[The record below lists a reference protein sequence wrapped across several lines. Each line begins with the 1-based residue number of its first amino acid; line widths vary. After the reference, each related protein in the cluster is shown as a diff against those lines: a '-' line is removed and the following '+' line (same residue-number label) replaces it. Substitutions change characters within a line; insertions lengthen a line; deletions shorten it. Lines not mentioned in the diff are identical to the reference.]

1 MLDER
6 PTLRRLGT
14 FRVPGLRSS
23 SAREAITV
31 LAVGVPLG
39 LFVLV
44 PLGLLLVNSF
54 REISFGELDFSLTNL
69 TLKNYLEAYRNPLT
83 WRMLQSSLIFAGGA
97 MGVSLLLGGTLAFLV
112 ERTNV
117 PFRRYGF
124 LLVLPSLIL
133 PGVLEAVAW
142 VLVLSPRIGLV
153 NKLWFSMGF
162 SDPIVDA
169 FSMPVMWLVQ
179 GIGASPLVFLLL
191 GASLRRMDPS
201 LEEAGLTSGSSPSA
215 VMLRITAKLMLPALA
230 GVALLQFVRALEAM
244 ETPLFLGLPAR
255 IVVFS
260 TNIFLSVHETFP
272 PQYGLSF
279 SYAVMLVALTV
290 VGLVLYQRVL
300 LRADKYAVVGGKG
313 YRPRT
318 LDLGKWKPL
327 GVAFMAFYLLV
338 GLAVPLGM
346 LLWVS
351 LLPTYEIPSVEAL
364 SHLTLRNYLRIFQD
378 PRMLQ
383 MLTNTGIVAVMT
395 SFAAMALSLLISWI
409 VFRTKAKGRG
419 LLDTLAFLPY
429 AVPSLVVAIAFM
441 VFFLSFRNPIYGTIW
456 ILVLPYIVSYLP
468 VSTRFTNAGL
478 VQIHKELEEAAQAS
492 GSGFWTVLRR
502 IVVPLM
508 MPSLLA
514 GGLYVFILSVKQ
526 FSIPAMLST
535 PDTTVLAFQVWQ
547 LWREGQLGPLGALGV
562 LLMGVMSVV
571 ALLWIRLGGRLELR

>member
-1 MLDER
+1 MIVL
-6 PTLRRLGT
+6 
-14 FRVPGLRSS
+14 
-23 SAREAITV
+23 

-44 PLGLLLVNSF
+44 PLGLLVVNSF
-54 REISFGELDFSLTNL
+54 REISFGELEFSLTNL
-69 TLKNYLEAYRNPLT
+69 TLKNYLEAYSNPLT

-272 PQYGLSF
+272 PHYGLSF

-351 LLPTYEIPSVEAL
+351 LLPTYEVPSVEAL
-364 SHLTLRNYLRIFQD
+364 SHLTLRNYFRIFQD